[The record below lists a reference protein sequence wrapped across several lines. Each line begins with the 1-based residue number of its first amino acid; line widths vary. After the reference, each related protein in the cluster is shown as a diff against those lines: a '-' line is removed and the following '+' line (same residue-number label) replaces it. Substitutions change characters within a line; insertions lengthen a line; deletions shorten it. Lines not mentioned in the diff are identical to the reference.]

1 MKKVVSLALALAVVA
16 SIVVGIVSIQTQ
28 AADPDPVQCIIK
40 CNIKTHELFECCRI
54 VSPGGGGKVTCT
66 LIGGC

>member
-16 SIVVGIVSIQTQ
+16 SIAVGILSISTQ
-28 AADPDPVQCIIK
+28 AGPPTAVQCIIK
-40 CNIKTHELFECCRI
+40 CNIKTHDLFECCRE
-54 VSPGGGGKVTCT
+54 VTPGGGGKWECE